1 MTQART
7 TPAAS
12 SWRHEHQHPSTPA
25 STIRFPNPPPERR
38 ITEFCGGHGPGETP
52 GPIPN
57 PEAKPWHG
65 DGTMPERTWES
76 STPPQPHFTE
86 GPGNTRSPGLRISQA
101 TPTRASGRRSPA
113 RADNPHRPHRH
124 TGGTYHTARFPSHEH
139 HTKPEEQP
147 QSNIIF
153 PIASSHCHL
162 LTLSSRNAMVNNSRI
177 ARRAI
182 EYNYTQYGNR

>member
-1 MTQART
+1 MWLIDRTWKPREGWSRPALTVEDNQHHHDTSQDDPGDIIMAART
-7 TPAAS
+7 PTSLNTRVHDPV
-12 SWRHEHQHPSTPA
+12 
-25 STIRFPNPPPERR
+25 PNPPPERR

-101 TPTRASGRRSPA
+101 THHTGKRRRSPA

-124 TGGTYHTARFPSHEH
+124 TGGTYHTARFPSHLRAF
-139 HTKPEEQP
+139 
-147 QSNIIF
+147 SAGAA
-153 PIASSHCHL
+153 PIA
-162 LTLSSRNAMVNNSRI
+162 RV
-177 ARRAI
+177 
-182 EYNYTQYGNR
+182 